1 MYRSLGDGW
10 NLWTRIVESRAV
22 YFERHSSSTYF
33 FTIIKN
39 SFIRMRK
46 FRYKYI
52 PKRPSHTLSPKDLF
66 NLLNFKISYKR
77 GSSLRARKYLG
88 SKIDFYSPKDRA
100 SYIQTRWDVGRQRY
114 VKLNPILDSWMS

>member
-10 NLWTRIVESRAV
+10 NLWTQVVESRAV
-22 YFERHSSSTYF
+22 YFERHSSNTYF

-39 SFIRMRK
+39 SFIRVRK

-52 PKRPSHTLSPKDLF
+52 SKRPSHTLSPKNLF
-66 NLLNFKISYKR
+66 NLLNFEISHKR

-88 SKIDFYSPKDRA
+88 SKIDFYSLKDRA
-100 SYIQTRWDVGRQRY
+100 SYIQTRWDVGR
-114 VKLNPILDSWMS
+114 